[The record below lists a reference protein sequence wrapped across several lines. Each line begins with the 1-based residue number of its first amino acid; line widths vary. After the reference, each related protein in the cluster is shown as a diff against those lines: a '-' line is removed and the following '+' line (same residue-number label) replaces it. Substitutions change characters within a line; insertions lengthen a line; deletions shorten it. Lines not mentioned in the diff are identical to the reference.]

1 MAKAG
6 RKGSKGNPVTTKE
19 LAEAI
24 DSLIGE
30 NKRPYKI
37 TEAIIVDDFC
47 NYKYEMTE
55 GKGPYDKHKVDGK
68 GIIVDD
74 MRDVFRKL
82 RVHMAA
88 VYGVFSLQ
96 GLEIKDI
103 DLHHSDDVTA
113 EFHVSGFKIK
123 GGEDMESISLIG
135 SKHIAS
141 VGGRMALTTPWIDIS
156 SLSSYMWHNELKE
169 LADKAC
175 EEVALYKEGK
185 YIVPDIDEDEEE
197 ETVSKKDGTRRK
209 KPKQLSIA
217 SSENSDEPDNVQE
230 EEPVEETDVD
240 DDFDSPL

>member
-1 MAKAG
+1 MARPK
-6 RKGSKGNPVTTKE
+6 KGSKENPVTEKE
-19 LAEAI
+19 MEDIL
-24 DSLIGE
+24 SNE
-30 NKRPYKI
+30 NKRPYKV
-37 TEAIIVDDFC
+37 TEAVIVDDFC

-74 MRDVFRKL
+74 MRYVFRRL

-96 GLEIKDI
+96 GLDIQDI
-103 DLHHSDDVTA
+103 DQHHNDDVTA
-113 EFHVSGFKIK
+113 EFHVSGFKVK
-123 GGEDMESISLIG
+123 GGEDMESISLMG

-156 SLSSYMWHNELKE
+156 TLSSYKWHNELKE
-169 LADKAC
+169 LADKAR

-185 YIVPDIDEDEEE
+185 YIVPDAEEDEE

-209 KPKQLSIA
+209 KPKQLSITTETG
-217 SSENSDEPDNVQE
+217 ENEDAEVDEEVPA
-230 EEPVEETDVD
+230 EETQGD

>member
-1 MAKAG
+1 MARTK
-6 RKGSKGNPVTTKE
+6 KGTKENPVTTQEIKAALE
-19 LAEAI
+19 Q
-24 DSLIGE
+24 E

-37 TEAIIVDDFC
+37 TEAVIVDDFC

-55 GKGPYDKHKVDGK
+55 KKGPYDKHKVDGK

-74 MRDVFRKL
+74 MREVFRKL

-96 GLEIKDI
+96 GRDIEDI
-103 DLHHSDDVTA
+103 DQHHSDDVTA
-113 EFHVSGFKIK
+113 EFHVNGFKVK

-156 SLSSYMWHNELKE
+156 TLSSYRWHNELKQ
-169 LADKAC
+169 LADQARG
-175 EEVALYKEGK
+175 EVALYKEGK
-185 YIVPDIDEDEEE
+185 YIVPDVEDEEE
-197 ETVSKKDGTRRK
+197 EVSKKDGTRRK
-209 KPKQLSIA
+209 KAKQLSIDA
-217 SSENSDEPDNVQE
+217 SAVADDPENEE
-230 EEPVEETDVD
+230 EEPVEETEDD

>member
-1 MAKAG
+1 MGRAK
-6 RKGSKGNPVTTKE
+6 RGSKENPVTEQEMADILTEEK
-19 LAEAI
+19 
-24 DSLIGE
+24 
-30 NKRPYKI
+30 KRPYKV
-37 TEAIIVDDFC
+37 TEAVIVDDFC

-74 MRDVFRKL
+74 MREVFRKL

-96 GLEIKDI
+96 GLDIKDI
-103 DLHHSDDVTA
+103 DQHHNDDVTA
-113 EFHVSGFKIK
+113 EFHVSGFKVK
-123 GGEDMESISLIG
+123 GGEDMESISLMG

-156 SLSSYMWHNELKE
+156 TLSSYTWYNELKA
-169 LADKAC
+169 LADKAR

-185 YIVPDIDEDEEE
+185 YIVPDMDEDEEDE
-197 ETVSKKDGTRRK
+197 LVSKKDGRRHK
-209 KPKQLSIA
+209 KPKQLSLEA
-217 SSENSDEPDNVQE
+217 TEESSVDSE
-230 EEPVEETDVD
+230 EEPVEETEGD